1 MRGKKVK
8 ITKKKIEIFFLG
20 IAVIVLAIFV
30 TDVILNWKKGK
41 SETKELLKWVK
52 VSIIKIDNSIP
63 PGMTIELKNTGPRA
77 VGITHIRLTFISK
90 DRAFYKNRKWS
101 MVDCDL
107 GSLKPSEKREVTL
120 KCRGEDFSQS
130 YRRGGSKKV
139 RYELYIF
146 PEWKESA
153 EPLTGEIIL
162 Q

>member
-1 MRGKKVK
+1 MKT
-8 ITKKKIEIFFLG
+8 TKKKIEIFFLG
-20 IAVIVLAIFV
+20 IAVIVLVIFV
-30 TDVILNWKKGK
+30 TDVILNWKKEK

-52 VSIIKIDNSIP
+52 VSIVKIDNSIP
-63 PGMTIELKNTGPRA
+63 PGMTIDLKNTGPRV

-90 DRAFYKNRKWS
+90 DRNFSKDKNWS

-107 GSLKPSEKREVTL
+107 GSLRPSEKREVTL

-130 YRRGGSKKV
+130 YRRGSSKKV

-146 PEWKESA
+146 PEWKKSA
-153 EPLTGEIIL
+153 EPLKGEIIL

>member
-1 MRGKKVK
+1 MK
-8 ITKKKIEIFFLG
+8 ITRKKIEMFFLG
-20 IAVIVLAIFV
+20 IGVIVLVIFIAN
-30 TDVILNWKKGK
+30 VILKWMKEK

-63 PGMTIELKNTGPRA
+63 PGMTIELKNTGPRV

-90 DRAFYKNRKWS
+90 DRNFSKNKNWS
-101 MVDCDL
+101 MADCDL
-107 GSLKPSEKREVTL
+107 GSLKPNEKREVTL
-120 KCRGEDFSQS
+120 KCRGEDFSES
-130 YRRGGSKKV
+130 YRRGSSKKV

-153 EPLTGEIIL
+153 EPLRGEIIL